1 MGAPPAGSM
10 TGKVCLVT
18 GATAGIGLETARAL
32 AAAGAQVWLHGRDP
46 VRTAAR
52 ARSLMAPGA
61 PAPRPVTADFAELA
75 QVWRLGRE
83 LAAHL
88 THLDVLV
95 HNAGVFPPRGA
106 KSVDG
111 YELAFAVNHLAP
123 FVLTRALLPILERA
137 RAARIVIV
145 ASRAHRRA
153 QLNLAALPAG
163 GDCGAYA
170 AYARSKLCNLLFMRG
185 LAQRL
190 AGGTVAANALHPGVV
205 NTGLFS
211 GLPLLRLMA
220 AVGGGL
226 FLLDPARGARCSVHL
241 ASAPE
246 LEGVSGA
253 YFEACRRVAPSAAA
267 TNEGDA
273 QRLWAESER
282 LSGAAPARQ

>member
-46 VRTAAR
+46 VRTAAQ
-52 ARSLMAPGA
+52 ARSLSAPGA
-61 PAPRPVTADFAELA
+61 AAPCPISADLA
-75 QVWRLGRE
+75 ALTQVRRLGRE
-83 LAAHL
+83 VATQL

-106 KSVDG
+106 KSADG

-123 FVLTRALLPILERA
+123 FVLTAALLPVLSRA

-153 QLNLAALPAG
+153 RLNLGALPAG
-163 GDCGAYA
+163 GDCSAYA

-190 AGGTVAANALHPGVV
+190 AGSTVTANALHPGVV

-211 GLPLLRLMA
+211 RLPLLRFLGSL
-220 AVGGGL
+220 GGGL
-226 FLLDPARGARCSVHL
+226 VLLSPARGARCSVRV
-241 ASAPE
+241 ASDPQ

-267 TNEGDA
+267 TLDA
-273 QRLWAESER
+273 DVERLWGLSER
-282 LSGAAPARQ
+282 LVGAG